1 MFNLDQAIAE
11 WRRQM
16 LSAGIKSPV
25 PLEEL
30 EIHLREDVEQGMRSG
45 LAAQAAFETVV
56 QRMGQ
61 ADGLKAEFKKAGKT
75 NGYSRINHN
84 RVYVTALI
92 SFLIIWQFLNLAP
105 TPGLD
110 SRALVAYFQT
120 GGGKNSGAGLMGMHR
135 MFTGGGFERCS
146 VGSLAILPVYLRPW
160 EAALCLFYS
169 LAAGLALGA
178 RILHPYTGRRLT
190 RFLNLALLP
199 AFPIGTAIGL
209 YGLAKVDRQR
219 KEQETNLA

>member
-1 MFNLDQAIAE
+1 MFDLDQAIAE

-45 LAAQAAFETVV
+45 LTAQAAFETAV

-75 NGYSRINHN
+75 NGYCRINHN
-84 RVYVTALI
+84 RIYVTALI
-92 SFLIIWQFLNLAP
+92 VFLITWQFLNLVP

-120 GGGKNSGAGLMGMHR
+120 GGGKNLGGGLMGIYS

-146 VGSLAILPVYLRPW
+146 VGSLAILPVFLRPW
-160 EAALCLFYS
+160 AAALCLFYS
-169 LAAGLALGA
+169 LAAGLALCA
-178 RILHPYTGRRLT
+178 RILHPNTGRRLT
-190 RFLNLALLP
+190 RLLNLALLP
-199 AFPIGTAIGL
+199 VFPIGTTISI
-209 YGLAKVDRQR
+209 YGLARVDRQR
-219 KEQETNLA
+219 KQHV

>member
-45 LAAQAAFETVV
+45 LTAQAAFETAV

-75 NGYSRINHN
+75 NGYCRINHN
-84 RVYVTALI
+84 RLYVTALI
-92 SFLIIWQFLNLAP
+92 AFLITWQFLNLVP

-120 GGGKNSGAGLMGMHR
+120 GGGKNSGEGLLGMYSV
-135 MFTGGGFERCS
+135 FTGGGFERYS
-146 VGSLAILPVYLRPW
+146 VGSLAILPVFLRPW
-160 EAALCLFYS
+160 AAALCLFYS
-169 LAAGLALGA
+169 LAAGLVLCA

-190 RFLNLALLP
+190 RLLNLALLP
-199 AFPIGTAIGL
+199 VFPIGTAIGI
-209 YGLAKVDRQR
+209 YGLASVDRQR
-219 KEQETNLA
+219 TQHV

>member
-1 MFNLDQAIAE
+1 MFDLEQSIAQ

-16 LSAGIKSPV
+16 LSAGIKNPV

-30 EIHLREDVEQGMRSG
+30 EIHLREDVERGMRSG
-45 LAAQAAFETVV
+45 VAAQAAFEAAV

-84 RVYVTALI
+84 LIYVTALTV
-92 SFLIIWQFLNLAP
+92 FLITWQFLNLVP

-110 SRALVAYFQT
+110 SRALAAYFQT
-120 GGGKNSGAGLMGMHR
+120 GGGKNLGGGLMGMYT

-146 VGSLAILPVYLRPW
+146 VGSLAMLPVFLRPW
-160 EAALCLFYS
+160 AVALCLFYS
-169 LAAGLALGA
+169 LAAFLALCA
-178 RILHPYTGRRLT
+178 RILHPNAGRRLT
-190 RFLNLALLP
+190 RLLNLALLP
-199 AFPIGTAIGL
+199 VFPIGTAIGI
-209 YGLAKVDRQR
+209 YGLASVDRPRIQHV
-219 KEQETNLA
+219 